1 MRSAMGIAV
10 LVVMMS
16 AAAAAGPF
24 DGEWSGGSPA
34 GHSGSS
40 HVCVP
45 TNATAKVVNGKLSG
59 DYSFGKYTY
68 KISGSIAADG
78 TVKGRWGGNAMTGK
92 FEGDHFSGT
101 YNSGQCGVA
110 RKIFLDKAK

>member
-1 MRSAMGIAV
+1 MRILTGAAV
-10 LVVMMS
+10 LMMTVS
-16 AAAAAGPF
+16 AVQAAGSF

-34 GHSGSS
+34 GNSGSS

-45 TNATAKVVNGKLSG
+45 TNATVKVAAGKLSG

-68 KISGSIAADG
+68 KISGTIAADG
-78 TVKGRWGGNAMTGK
+78 TVKGKWGGNQMTGK

-101 YNSGQCGVA
+101 YNSGQCGVD
-110 RKIFLDKAK
+110 RKISLDKVK

>member
-1 MRSAMGIAV
+1 MRIAMGLAV
-10 LVVMMS
+10 LMMTGSVV
-16 AAAAAGPF
+16 AAAGSF

-34 GHSGSS
+34 GHSGTTHS
-40 HVCVP
+40 CVP
-45 TNATAKVVNGKLSG
+45 TNATVKVANGKMSG
-59 DYSFGKYTY
+59 TYSFGKYSY
-68 KISGSIAADG
+68 KVGGTVAADG
-78 TVKGRWGGNAMTGK
+78 TVKGTWGGNPMTGK